1 MEVRKTVINGREYRM
16 LLPPV
21 RPAMLISEKVTTMF
35 GALYVSFFSDSKVQ
49 QGWPKFTQALQSID
63 PDKAD
68 SLMMESANISK
79 LSFGNIPIFE
89 GIEFERHFGQYREDV
104 FEALTWCL
112 WETVRDFFPK
122 LDAFIQTVK
131 KAIQEIEEGRK
142 VSQSPKDGE
151 QTGG

>member
-1 MEVRKTVINGREYRM
+1 MEIRKTTINGREYRI
-16 LLPPV
+16 LQPPV
-21 RPAMLISEKVTTMF
+21 RPAMLISEKVTTLF
-35 GALYVSFFSDSKVQ
+35 GALYVSFFSDSKAK

-68 SLMMESANISK
+68 SLMMEASVISK
-79 LSFGNIPIFE
+79 LSYVELLLSEGNNFE
-89 GIEFERHFGQYREDV
+89 IHFGQYREDV
-104 FEALTWCL
+104 FEVLAWCL

-151 QTGG
+151 